1 MTLIGTAGPDGVG
14 RRPDTVRT
22 SRGDGHRTRRKDT
35 TVNRTTI
42 SPAPARTDRTEA
54 AGPTGDSG
62 LTGDAVVTGDA
73 ALAEAAGRTPGVRLA
88 ADPAARAD
96 LVRSVQRRGYL
107 LAAGAATWAAT
118 VFTVGTNP
126 TDSLAM
132 TIGDLGGLAF
142 QAGVMGLIGAMG
154 LTGAV
159 GTTRTARVMLRV
171 ERVLLSLAMLWSVI
185 HGLVPAWRDAPW
197 LAALDVFWPL
207 SMLGM
212 FVLGIKI
219 LVAGRWRG
227 VARVWPMVAES
238 WAVVTVPTFVI
249 IGEPVSNWVGGTHLL
264 IGYTVLGL
272 ILARRTELLLPRR

>member
-1 MTLIGTAGPDGVG
+1 M
-14 RRPDTVRT
+14 
-22 SRGDGHRTRRKDT
+22 
-35 TVNRTTI
+35 NRTTV
-42 SPAPARTDRTEA
+42 SPAPARTDRTDRSDRTDRTRV
-54 AGPTGDSG
+54 AGPTGDAG
-62 LTGDAVVTGDA
+62 TAAAPVVD
-73 ALAEAAGRTPGVRLA
+73 
-88 ADPAARAD
+88 AD
-96 LVRSVQRRGYL
+96 LVRSVRRRGYL
-107 LAAGAATWAAT
+107 MAAGAATWAAT

-126 TDSLAM
+126 DSSLAI
-132 TIGDLGGLAF
+132 TIGDLGGLFF
-142 QAGVMGLIGAMG
+142 QVGVMGLIGAMG

-171 ERVLLSLAMLWSVI
+171 ERVLLSLAILWTVI
-185 HGLVPAWRDAPW
+185 HGLVPAWRDATW
-197 LAALDVFWPL
+197 LAVLDVFWPL

-249 IGEPVSNWVGGTHLL
+249 IGEPVSNWVGGSHLL

-272 ILARRTELLLPRR
+272 ILARRTELVLPRR